1 MPKIFKCDVKV
12 EADLEVTKTLSIQA
26 PTQDAHAATK
36 KYVDDVV
43 ASDISTSTTNFNGN
57 LSSSDNTIQKA
68 LDTLDN
74 LSTGAPTMVRIT
86 DANSPYSVTSGDKSI
101 LAIFTSSLNIDL
113 PQITSSNNNMIVE
126 IFASAPGV
134 SIDAYSGQKILIY
147 STEYDT
153 ISSANYFNYWCRLRA
168 DNTSGKWYGVST

>member
-1 MPKIFKCDVKV
+1 MANELEFKSK
-12 EADLEVTKTLSIQA
+12 TKFTGDTNFST
-26 PTQDAHAATK
+26 PDDDDDAATK

-43 ASDISTSTTNFNGN
+43 ASDIATSTTNFNGN

-86 DANSPYSVTSGDKSI
+86 DTNSPYSVSSGDKNI
-101 LAIFTSSLNIDL
+101 LAIFTTALNIDL

-126 IFASAPGV
+126 VIASAVGV
-134 SIDAYSGQKILIY
+134 TIDAYTNQKIVVY
-147 STEYDT
+147 GTEFDT